1 MPWSKDNLPPSVKN
15 KSWSD
20 AQKDRFVATANAVL
34 EKTGDEGEAIATGI
48 KQAESEHRNANQFPK
63 AFYCRHMQPGLC
75 GYGTEKVLV
84 DIDAMKRMIGA
95 DAIGKPVYILHNEAP
110 NEERLKK
117 LQEEAAGY
125 ITDSFYNELDGWAWF
140 EILAISDSAHQ
151 AIAQGW
157 AVSNAYIPT
166 EWGPGGTKN
175 NVAYDREIVSGVF
188 THLAIVPD
196 PRYEDA
202 VIMTPEKFKAYQESK
217 RRQLEELKNSSDQ
230 PKGKPMFKFFKNER
244 KEVSASAV
252 DADTL
257 VELEDGTTLTVKEM
271 RNAMKKNESESA
283 EEKEKR
289 EKKEKAEKEEAEK
302 KNFKEANAQEMENAM
317 VDCEGEKIPLKELVN
332 RYNAMKK
339 NEKEAEEK
347 KNAEDKAKKEAEDK
361 VKKDEEELENSRFR
375 ELQNANQGKDSAPA
389 VVLETS
395 MNMVQRGKERY

>member
-1 MPWSKDNLPPSVKN
+1 MT
-15 KSWSD
+15 
-20 AQKDRFVATANAVL
+20 ATK
-34 EKTGDEGEAIATGI
+34 EY
-48 KQAESEHRNANQFPK
+48 QNANQFPK
-63 AFYCRHMQPGLC
+63 PFYCRHMQPGLC

-95 DAIGKPVYILHNEAP
+95 DAVGKPVYILHSEEP

-140 EILAISDSAHQ
+140 EILAVSDSAHQ

-157 AVSNAYIPT
+157 KVSNAYIPT

-175 NVAYDREIVSGVF
+175 NVPYDREIVSGIF

-202 VIMTPEKFKAYQESK
+202 IIMTPEKFKAYQETK
-217 RRQLEELKNSSDQ
+217 RRQLEELKNSSQ

-252 DADTL
+252 DSDTL

-271 RNAMKKNESESA
+271 HNAMKKNEGESA
-283 EEKEKR
+283 EEKAKR
-289 EKKEKAEKEEAEK
+289 EKDEKEESEK
-302 KNFKEANAQEMENAM
+302 KNFKEANTQEMENAM
-317 VDCEGEKIPLKELVN
+317 VDCDGEKMPLKELVN
-332 RYNAMKK
+332 RYSAMKK

-347 KNAEDKAKKEAEDK
+347 KNAEEKAKEEEKKNAEAKEK
-361 VKKDEEELENSRFR
+361 ELENSRFK
-375 ELQNANQGKDSAPA
+375 ELQNANQGKSNESA

-395 MNMVQRGKERY
+395 MNQMQRGKERY

>member
-1 MPWSKDNLPPSVKN
+1 MPWTKDNLPPSVKN
-15 KSWSD
+15 KNWSD
-20 AQKDRFVATANAVL
+20 HQKEVFCKTANAML
-34 EKTGDEGEAIATGI
+34 DKGTDEGECIATGI

-84 DIDAMKRMIGA
+84 DVEAMKRMIGA
-95 DAIGKPVYILHNEAP
+95 DAVGKPIYILHNEAP

-140 EILAISDSAHQ
+140 EFLAISDSAHQ

-166 EWGPGGTKN
+166 EWGPAGTKN
-175 NVAYDREIVSGVF
+175 NVPYDREIVSGVF

-217 RRQLEELKNSSDQ
+217 RRQLEELQNSSDQ

-244 KEVSASAV
+244 KEVSAAAV
-252 DADTL
+252 DAETL
-257 VELEDGTTLTVKEM
+257 VELEDGKTVTVAEM
-271 RNAMKKNESESA
+271 MNAMKKNNEESVDDETLDD
-283 EEKEKR
+283 EKQ
-289 EKKEKAEKEEAEK
+289 
-302 KNFKEANAQEMENAM
+302 NFKEEKAQELENAM
-317 VDCEGEKIPLKELVN
+317 VDCDGEKMPLKELIN
-332 RYNAMKK
+332 RYTAMKK

-347 KNAEDKAKKEAEDK
+347 KNAEDKAAKEKADKEEAEEK
-361 VKKDEEELENSRFR
+361 ERQNSRFK
-375 ELQNANQGKDSAPA
+375 ELQNANQGKGDIAPT
-389 VVLETS
+389 VLETS
-395 MNMVQRGKERY
+395 VDKIKRGMERY